1 MMMLIVMMA
10 MMLVVIGDEDD
21 GGGSLAKIRKEA
33 ASGHLIG
40 DQRLDLA
47 SSAD

>member
-1 MMMLIVMMA
+1 MLIVLLM
-10 MMLVVIGDEDD
+10 VSGGDDD
-21 GGGSLAKIRKEA
+21 DDESSLAKIRKEA
-33 ASGHLIG
+33 GRSGHLIG